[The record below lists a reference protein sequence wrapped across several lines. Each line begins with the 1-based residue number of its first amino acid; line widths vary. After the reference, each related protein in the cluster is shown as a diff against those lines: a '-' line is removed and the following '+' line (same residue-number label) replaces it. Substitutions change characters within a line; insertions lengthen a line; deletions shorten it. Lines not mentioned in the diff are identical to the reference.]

1 MEQTQEVKSNKP
13 CAIVI
18 DWVKRINSGER
29 ADEVIPL
36 SLPMGLTTAQY
47 VECYAFASRVLDG
60 ERASICRV
68 KADEYLH
75 KLAIDEGLTE

>member
-1 MEQTQEVKSNKP
+1 MEAAQQNNKQP
-13 CAIVI
+13 CALVL

-36 SLPMGLTTAQY
+36 TLPMGLTTAQY

-60 ERASICRV
+60 ERADICRV
-68 KADEYLH
+68 KADEYLT
-75 KLAIDEGLTE
+75 KLAIEEKML

>member
-1 MEQTQEVKSNKP
+1 MEAAQQNNKQP
-13 CAIVI
+13 CAIVL

-36 SLPMGLTTAQY
+36 TLPMGLTTAQY

-60 ERASICRV
+60 ERADICRV
-68 KADEYLH
+68 KADEYLT
-75 KLAIDEGLTE
+75 KLAIEEKML

>member
-1 MEQTQEVKSNKP
+1 MEQTQDVKNNKP
-13 CAIVI
+13 CALVI

-36 SLPMGLTTAQY
+36 TLPMGLTTAQY

-60 ERASICRV
+60 ERADICRV
-68 KADEYLH
+68 KADEYLT
-75 KLAIDEGLTE
+75 KLAIEEKML

>member
-1 MEQTQEVKSNKP
+1 MEQETTNNKP
-13 CAIVI
+13 CVIVL

-29 ADEVIPL
+29 ADEVIPME
-36 SLPMGLTTAQY
+36 LPMNLTTAQY

-60 ERASICRV
+60 ERADVCRV

-75 KLAIDEGLTE
+75 KLSIEEGLTD